1 MHPFLQVQLRQRFR
15 RPRQPPCSRPPGGK
29 QGARKGCVRVF
40 DRSHIRARGHAGRF
54 VVKGISG
61 EQAVM
66 GICIRRAE
74 GSSSHIRREMQKH
87 NFFSFAV
94 HRRSPHPAS
103 NTCNCKVAGSYLR
116 YRTSTS
122 ISVRCKCSCTGLD
135 AKHTPSK
142 GLMPPITACP
152 HWSDVLGGLPWQG
165 VGQLA
170 PPPASNLRV
179 MSTHPCPIT
188 PSSPILTSIANLS
201 PCPSSIP
208 ILSPEFL
215 AHGHRTSA

>member
-103 NTCNCKVAGSYLR
+103 NRNTCNCKVAGSYLR

-122 ISVRCKCSCTGLD
+122 ISVRCKCSCSALTLRTHSKQRTDAAHHGLPPLVRRARRPALARRGPARPAAREQPQGD
-135 AKHTPSK
+135 EHTP
-142 GLMPPITACP
+142 
-152 HWSDVLGGLPWQG
+152 LPYNA
-165 VGQLA
+165 L
-170 PPPASNLRV
+170 
-179 MSTHPCPIT
+179 
-188 PSSPILTSIANLS
+188 
-201 PCPSSIP
+201 
-208 ILSPEFL
+208 
-215 AHGHRTSA
+215 